1 MNTSQ
6 YGPGTGFLFLCPRE
20 HQSRNDDNIEVPVS
34 CEVSFERG
42 ELVSAGAVIA
52 RQHNK
57 AIPIETFRIVMN
69 NIGITIP
76 DQKFL
81 AGGTGATEVIGPR
94 RNENLPLHGQ
104 RRVGLPGLREGQ
116 RGEEAAN
123 AIREAV
129 TKVIGNEHPEPL

>member
-1 MNTSQ
+1 MSMYEHFAVWTQDGGFYSYVQGTSNL
-6 YGPGTGFLFLCPRE
+6 G
-20 HQSRNDDNIEVPVS
+20 NDDNIEVPVS

-76 DQKFL
+76 RPEVPRWWYRSYRGDWSEAKDESTYLFMDN
-81 AGGTGATEVIGPR
+81 GGWAC
-94 RNENLPLHGQ
+94 
-104 RRVGLPGLREGQ
+104 RVFAKGSER
-116 RGEEAAN
+116 EEAAN

-129 TKVIGNEHPEPL
+129 TKVIGK